1 MYQNN
6 SKRAARKNKKN
17 RQVQFLLLALI
28 LLFTIVGILAAV
40 YLLSGYNSRNTFE
53 YQYNASAK
61 AYENADYDKAIKY
74 IDRAL
79 DLEDTDEEKI
89 MLALSLKYSTYIA
102 KKDYNGAIKVL
113 LQMIEKEETA
123 QRYTSLL
130 ELYSLTG
137 NYVQIEELGNRL
149 TDTQYYDIYKNYMVG
164 NVAASLEDGTYD
176 KAISV
181 ELTASKADLVIH
193 YTIDG
198 SKPTVESDIY
208 NGVIQFSGEGT
219 HTLRAIGIN
228 AQGVISEELVRTYVI
243 AFKKTDKPV
252 IAPLTGDYTSE
263 LMIEVTG
270 MAEGCKAYYTLD
282 GTTPTLESAEY
293 TGPISIK
300 CGNYV
305 LGVVAA
311 DEKGTLS
318 DVVWRIY
325 NVEPNNPFAYQS
337 AVFKLK
343 NKLIEDGIML
353 DMDGNTSEGTTIKI
367 NFIDYA
373 SIDENGNVY
382 LEGIDVITGKKYY
395 VFNITSEY
403 NGLVEQFA
411 GYYCISVDDGT
422 LLEVNS
428 VNE

>member
-6 SKRAARKNKKN
+6 SKRTAHKKN

-40 YLLSGYNSRNTFE
+40 YLLSGFNSRNTFE
-53 YQYNASAK
+53 YQYNASAE
-61 AYENADYDKAIKY
+61 AYENADYDKAITY
-74 IDRAL
+74 INRAL
-79 DLEDTDEEKI
+79 KLEEKDEERI

-113 LQMIEKEETA
+113 LQMLEKEETA

-137 NYVQIEELGNRL
+137 NYTQIEELGNRL
-149 TDTQYYDIYKNYMVG
+149 IDTQYYDIYKNYMVG
-164 NVAASLEDGTYD
+164 SVSASLEEGTYD
-176 KAISV
+176 TDISV
-181 ELTASKADLVIH
+181 ELTASKSDLVIH
-193 YTIDG
+193 YTVDG

-208 NGVIQFSGEGT
+208 NGIIQFSGEGT

-228 AQGVISEELVRTYVI
+228 AQGVISEELIKTYSI
-243 AFKKTDKPV
+243 SFTKTDKPA
-252 IAPLTGDYTSE
+252 IAPLTGDYTAE
-263 LMIEVTG
+263 IMVEITG
-270 MAEGCKAYYTLD
+270 LAEGCKAYYTLD
-282 GTTPTLESAEY
+282 GTVPTVESYEY
-293 TGPISIK
+293 TEPISIK

-325 NVEPNNPFAYQS
+325 NVDPANPYKYQS
-337 AVFKLK
+337 ALFKLK

-353 DMDGNTSEGTTIKI
+353 DMDGNTSEGTKIKV

-373 SIDENGNVY
+373 SIDEQGNAN
-382 LEGIDVITGKKYY
+382 LEGIDIISKGKYY